1 MDELVIMHDQQA
13 VTTSL
18 ILAEAF
24 GKQHKNVIQVIS
36 SKINSAEN
44 SAQYKKMFAEST
56 YTDKSGKQ
64 NKMYYLNR
72 DGFTFIAMGFT
83 GRKADEFKLK
93 YIEAF
98 NRMEQVLKEQQ
109 ATPFKLPQNYHEA
122 LLQLAEQVEINEANQ
137 PKVDYYDEFLSNK
150 GLITTTLIAKQYG
163 MSAVELNKFLHAK
176 GVIYKESGKK
186 AWVLYA
192 NYAGLGLADYEEFA
206 PNERTIRKTLKWT
219 AKGERF
225 IRDLLAQEGIKSNT
239 QLAEE
244 VALSEPEIEYDGPY
258 FSASEIAWQLRLPNE
273 WVKIIGEL
281 ANREHLKPIFND
293 QNIFCRK
300 TFDEYGRLRWEYTKY
315 GARKIEAA
323 INEELSKNVG
333 KVKGRMIQ
341 DDESI

>member
-1 MDELVIMHDQQA
+1 MNELIR
-13 VTTSL
+13 VTKDNDGKSVVSGRDLHKFLEIGTEYKKWFSRMTEYGFVENTDFVRVTQKCHTPGGIQNITDYAL
-18 ILAEAF
+18 TLDMAKEISMIQRTEK
-24 GKQHKNVIQVIS
+24 GKQ
-36 SKINSAEN
+36 AR
-44 SAQYKKMFAEST
+44 QY
-56 YTDKSGKQ
+56 
-64 NKMYYLNR
+64 
-72 DGFTFIAMGFT
+72 FIEVE
-83 GRKADEFKLK
+83 KA
-93 YIEAF
+93 Y
-98 NRMEQVLKEQQ
+98 KEQQ

-176 GVIYKESGKK
+176 GVIYKEFGKKK

-225 IRDLLAQEGIKSNT
+225 IRDLLAEEGIKTNT

-281 ANREHLKPIFND
+281 ANREHLKPIFNN

-333 KVKGRMIQ
+333 
-341 DDESI
+341 

>member
-1 MDELVIMHDQQA
+1 MMNELIR
-13 VTTSL
+13 VTKDND
-18 ILAEAF
+18 
-24 GKQHKNVIQVIS
+24 GKSVVSGRDLHEFLEVNEK
-36 SKINSAEN
+36 
-44 SAQYKKMFAEST
+44 
-56 YTDKSGKQ
+56 YTQ
-64 NKMYYLNR
+64 W
-72 DGFTFIAMGFT
+72 
-83 GRKADEFKLK
+83 
-93 YIEAF
+93 F
-98 NRMEQVLKEQQ
+98 NRMVEYGFTENVDFISFSEKTEKLGGRPRTDHALTLDMAKEISMIQRTEKGKQARQYFIEVEKAYKEQQ
-109 ATPFKLPQNYHEA
+109 ATPFKLPQNYREA
-122 LLQLAEQVEINEANQ
+122 LLQLAEQVEINEVNQ

-186 AWVLYA
+186 KAWVLYA
-192 NYAGLGLADYEEFA
+192 NYAGLGLADYEEYA

-225 IRDLLAQEGIKSNT
+225 IRDLLAEEGIKTNT

-333 KVKGRMIQ
+333 
-341 DDESI
+341 

>member
-1 MDELVIMHDQQA
+1 MENLVITHEAQA

-18 ILAEAF
+18 LLAEAF
-24 GKQHKNVIQVIS
+24 GKNHRDVLEKIS

-56 YTDKSGKQ
+56 YTDRSGKQ

-98 NRMEQVLKEQQ
+98 NRMEQALKEQQ

-163 MSAVELNKFLHAK
+163 MSAMELNKFLHAK
-176 GVIYKESGKK
+176 GVIYKESGKKK

-192 NYAGLGLADYEEFA
+192 NYAGLGLADYEEYA

-225 IRDLLAQEGIKSNT
+225 IRDLLAEEGIKTNT
-239 QLAEE
+239 QLAEK
-244 VALSEPEIEYDGPY
+244 VALSEPEIEYNGPY

-281 ANREHLKPIFND
+281 ANREHLKPTFTD
-293 QNIFCRK
+293 SNIFCRK
-300 TFDEYGRLRWEYTKY
+300 VTDEYGRLRWEYTKY

-333 KVKGRMIQ
+333 
-341 DDESI
+341 

>member
-1 MDELVIMHDQQA
+1 MENLVITHEAQA

-18 ILAEAF
+18 KVAEVF
-24 GKQHKNVIQVIS
+24 EKEHRNVMQSIKNLT
-36 SKINSAEN
+36 AEN
-44 SAQYKKMFAEST
+44 SATRKMFVEDS
-56 YTDKSGKQ
+56 
-64 NKMYYLNR
+64 YLNSRNQSFPMFYMDR
-72 DGFTFIAMGFT
+72 DGFTLLAMGFT
-83 GRKADEFKLK
+83 GSKAMEFKLK

-98 NRMEQVLKEQQ
+98 NRMEQALKEQQ
-109 ATPFKLPQNYHEA
+109 ATPFKLPRNYHEA
-122 LLQLAEQVEINEANQ
+122 LVQLVEQVEINEANQ
-137 PKVDYYDEFLSNK
+137 PKIEYYNQFLSNK

-225 IRDLLAQEGIKSNT
+225 IRDLLAEEGIKTNT

-293 QNIFCRK
+293 SNIFCRK

-333 KVKGRMIQ
+333 WELWTYWVNKLKLK
-341 DDESI
+341 

>member
-1 MDELVIMHDQQA
+1 MEELVIMHDQQA

-18 ILAEAF
+18 KVAEVF
-24 GKQHKNVIQVIS
+24 EKEHRNVMQSIKNLT
-36 SKINSAEN
+36 AEN
-44 SAQYKKMFAEST
+44 SATRKMFVEDS
-56 YTDKSGKQ
+56 
-64 NKMYYLNR
+64 YLNSRNQSFPMFYMDR
-72 DGFTFIAMGFT
+72 DGFTLLAMGFT
-83 GRKADEFKLK
+83 GSKAMEFKLK

-98 NRMEQVLKEQQ
+98 NRMEQALKEQQ

-122 LLQLAEQVEINEANQ
+122 LLQLAEQVEINEANK

-186 AWVLYA
+186 SWVLYA

>member
-1 MDELVIMHDQQA
+1 MDELVIMHDNQA

-18 ILAEAF
+18 ILAEVF
-24 GKQHKNVIQVIS
+24 GKQHKHVIEAIEKKIS
-36 SKINSAEN
+36 TAEN
-44 SAQYKKMFAEST
+44 SALLKTMFVEGGYTASNGKK
-56 YTDKSGKQ
+56 

-98 NRMEQVLKEQQ
+98 NRMEQALKEQQ

-186 AWVLYA
+186 KAWVLYA
-192 NYAGLGLADYEEFA
+192 NYAGLGLADYEEYA

-225 IRDLLAQEGIKSNT
+225 IRDLLAEEGIKTNT

-293 QNIFCRK
+293 SNIFCRK

-333 KVKGRMIQ
+333 W
-341 DDESI
+341 ELWNCNC

>member
-1 MDELVIMHDQQA
+1 MSILFLLIGGLNMNDLVIMHDQQA

-24 GKQHKNVIQVIS
+24 NKEHKNVIRAIEAKIGELKIEQS
-36 SKINSAEN
+36 SKMFSKSKYTNS
-44 SAQYKKMFAEST
+44 
-56 YTDKSGKQ
+56 Q
-64 NKMYYLNR
+64 NKQQPMYYLNR

-98 NRMEQVLKEQQ
+98 NRMEQALNEQQ

-137 PKVDYYDEFLSNK
+137 PKVDYYDEFLNNK

-293 QNIFCRK
+293 SNIFCRK

-333 KVKGRMIQ
+333 
-341 DDESI
+341 

>member
-1 MDELVIMHDQQA
+1 MNELVIMHDEKV

-18 ILAEAF
+18 KVAEVF
-24 GKQHKNVIQVIS
+24 DKKHQHVMEAIRKLTV
-36 SKINSAEN
+36 EN
-44 SAQYKKMFAEST
+44 STVKKMFVEDS
-56 YTDKSGKQ
+56 
-64 NKMYYLNR
+64 YLNSRNQSFPMFYMNR
-72 DGFTFIAMGFT
+72 DGFTLLAMGFT
-83 GRKADEFKLK
+83 GSKAMEFKLK

-98 NRMEQVLKEQQ
+98 NRMEQALKEQQ

-225 IRDLLAQEGIKSNT
+225 IRDLLAEEGIKTNT

>member
-1 MDELVIMHDQQA
+1 MEELVIMHDQQA

-18 ILAEAF
+18 KVAEVF
-24 GKQHKNVIQVIS
+24 EKEHRNVMQSIKNLT
-36 SKINSAEN
+36 AEN
-44 SAQYKKMFAEST
+44 SATRKMFVEDS
-56 YTDKSGKQ
+56 
-64 NKMYYLNR
+64 YLNSRNQSFPMFYMDR
-72 DGFTFIAMGFT
+72 DGFTLLAMGFT
-83 GRKADEFKLK
+83 GSKAMEFKLK

-98 NRMEQVLKEQQ
+98 NRMEQALKEQQ

-122 LLQLAEQVEINEANQ
+122 LLQLAEQVEINEANK

-163 MSAVELNKFLHAK
+163 MSAIELNKFLHAK
-176 GVIYKESGKK
+176 GVIYKDKSKK
-186 AWVLYA
+186 VWLLYA
-192 NYAGLGLADYEEFA
+192 TYASQGLADYEEFA

>member
-1 MDELVIMHDQQA
+1 MDELIR
-13 VTTSL
+13 VTKDNDGKSVVSGRDLHEFLEIGTEYKKWFSRMTEYGF
-18 ILAEAF
+18 AENVDFVRVAQKCHTPGGIQNITDHALTLDMAKEISMIQRTEK
-24 GKQHKNVIQVIS
+24 GKQ
-36 SKINSAEN
+36 AR
-44 SAQYKKMFAEST
+44 QY
-56 YTDKSGKQ
+56 
-64 NKMYYLNR
+64 
-72 DGFTFIAMGFT
+72 FIEVE
-83 GRKADEFKLK
+83 KA
-93 YIEAF
+93 Y
-98 NRMEQVLKEQQ
+98 KEQQ

-186 AWVLYA
+186 KAWVLYA
-192 NYAGLGLADYEEFA
+192 NYAGLGLADYEEYA

-225 IRDLLAQEGIKSNT
+225 IRDLLAEEGIKTNT

-333 KVKGRMIQ
+333 
-341 DDESI
+341 

>member
-1 MDELVIMHDQQA
+1 MENLVITHEAQA

-18 ILAEAF
+18 KVAEVF
-24 GKQHKNVIQVIS
+24 EKEHRNVMQSIKNLT
-36 SKINSAEN
+36 AEN
-44 SAQYKKMFAEST
+44 SATRKMFVEDS
-56 YTDKSGKQ
+56 
-64 NKMYYLNR
+64 YLNSRNQSFPMFYMDR
-72 DGFTFIAMGFT
+72 DGFTLLAMGFT
-83 GRKADEFKLK
+83 GSKAMEFKLK

-98 NRMEQVLKEQQ
+98 NRMEQALKEQQ
-109 ATPFKLPQNYHEA
+109 ATPFKLPRNYHEA
-122 LLQLAEQVEINEANQ
+122 LVQLVEQVEINEANQ
-137 PKVDYYDEFLSNK
+137 PKIEYYNQFLSNK

-225 IRDLLAQEGIKSNT
+225 IRDLLAEEGIKTNT

-293 QNIFCRK
+293 SNIFCRK

-333 KVKGRMIQ
+333 
-341 DDESI
+341 